1 MNGWK
6 KKLEDSGL
14 VCKFLRFHRGHGSA
28 CPGCAGSQ
36 GPHEEC
42 KHHNGHTVQSNK
54 LWEECAPWDNPH
66 LCSMVGVYRDEA
78 NCEIIMVYTPLCGEC
93 PYFVAA
99 D

>member
-42 KHHNGHTVQSNK
+42 KHHNGHTVQS
-54 LWEECAPWDNPH
+54 
-66 LCSMVGVYRDEA
+66 DEA
-78 NCEIIMVYTPLCGEC
+78 NCEIIWIIDTKKIVSVKWEEC
-93 PYFVAA
+93 APYGLHAVMRGMYPF
-99 D
+99 

>member
-36 GPHEEC
+36 GAYEKC
-42 KHHNGHTVQSNK
+42 RHNNGKTTQ
-54 LWEECAPWDNPH
+54 
-66 LCSMVGVYRDEA
+66 RDES